1 MDRRL
6 LFCLWLAVAGTG
18 LARAEIVKCID
29 PQGHVTLTDL
39 PCGNGTVVP
48 ITPPAAPPPA
58 AAEPWPDSAAP
69 AAAPFD
75 LLRAGPV
82 RIHLSPAEFGPRHPA
97 YHAMT
102 RPAPSQILSVDA
114 STLRAARSM
123 LTLRSAQHE
132 LASR

>member
-6 LFCLWLAVAGTG
+6 LLCLWLAVAGTG

-29 PQGHVTLTDL
+29 REGHVTLTDL

-48 ITPPAAPPPA
+48 ITPPDAPPPA
-58 AAEPWPDSAAP
+58 AAEPWPDAAP
-69 AAAPFD
+69 SAAPFD

-82 RIHLSPAEFGPRHPA
+82 RIHLSPAAFGPRHPA
-97 YHAMT
+97 YRNMA
-102 RPAPSQILSVDA
+102 RPATSQILSVDA
-114 STLRAARSM
+114 STLRAAHTM
-123 LTLRSAQHE
+123 LNLRTARHE